1 MLETKVETREIF
13 PMLPFYVDLPAIVL
27 SGLMNPTDDLS
38 CSNVSSE
45 NENEN
50 GNNNYFI
57 NNNVCFQNQPY
68 QQHKK
73 KSPVNLSEDASD
85 FKFSFYRIFTSRKKF
100 PKKYV
105 TLIHNEICQSL
116 NLPRITRDECRSI
129 DLYFIHYYQ
138 HSKDILFYLTKNKDR
153 ILHKI
158 PELKTILY

>member
-1 MLETKVETREIF
+1 
-13 PMLPFYVDLPAIVL
+13 MLPFDVILPSIL
-27 SGLMNPTDDLS
+27 LTCEKPSIDPTDDLS
-38 CSNVSSE
+38 GSNVSSE

-50 GNNNYFI
+50 GNDNYFI
-57 NNNVCFQNQPY
+57 NNSVCFQNQPL

-73 KSPVNLSEDASD
+73 KSPVNLSEAASD

-105 TLIHNEICQSL
+105 TLIHNEICQGL

-138 HSKDILFYLTKNKDR
+138 HSKDILFYLTKNKDQ

>member
-1 MLETKVETREIF
+1 MLETKMIF
-13 PMLPFYVDLPAIVL
+13 PMLPFDVDLPSIL
-27 SGLMNPTDDLS
+27 LTCEKPSIDPTDDLS
-38 CSNVSSE
+38 GSNVSSE

-57 NNNVCFQNQPY
+57 NNSVCFQNQPY

-73 KSPVNLSEDASD
+73 KSPVNLSEAASD

-105 TLIHNEICQSL
+105 TLIHNEICQGL